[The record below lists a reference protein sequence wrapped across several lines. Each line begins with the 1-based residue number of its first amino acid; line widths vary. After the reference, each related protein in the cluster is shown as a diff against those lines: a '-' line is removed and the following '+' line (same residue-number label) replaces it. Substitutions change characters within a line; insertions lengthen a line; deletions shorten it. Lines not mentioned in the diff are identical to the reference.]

1 MISEPTGR
9 AAGPYDAAFL
19 PRLRMSFRAA
29 PEPVTEP
36 VSKFGGQ
43 PVWLDA
49 PAWPVHP
56 STGEPL
62 VFIGQF
68 RIPGDEVRLA
78 YLFLS
83 EEDMVMGG
91 DTPEDGEAVVLVQ
104 PDGRIPDFASIGSPG
119 TQGRT
124 LWRWGPDHTE
134 VPVEWLTDL
143 TPMPPELDE
152 AANQAAA
159 CFRPRQ
165 DKGPRAEFPERA
177 WPKDFLGGE
186 AIYPN
191 YQARGIDNSWL
202 FLCQFEDRG
211 EEEGEEDPFFLNFG
225 YGSGFLFLS
234 PDHLEGRFMWDCS

>member
-1 MISEPTGR
+1 MISEPTAR
-9 AAGPYDAAFL
+9 ATGPYDAAFL
-19 PRLRMSFRAA
+19 PRLRMTFRAA
-29 PEPVTEP
+29 REPVTEP

-56 STGEPL
+56 RSGEPL

-68 RIPGDEVRLA
+68 RVPGEEVRLA
-78 YLFLS
+78 YLFLH
-83 EEDMVMGG
+83 EEGVVMGG

-104 PDGRIPDFASIGSPG
+104 PGGRTPAFASIGSPG

-124 LWRWGPDHTE
+124 LWRWGPDDAE

-143 TPMPPELDE
+143 SPLPPELDE
-152 AANQAAA
+152 AADRAAA
-159 CFRPRQ
+159 FSRYLRGEGPDVERPEESRP
-165 DKGPRAEFPERA
+165 G
-177 WPKDFLGGE
+177 DFLGGE
-186 AIYPN
+186 AVLPN
-191 YQARGIDNSWL
+191 NHARGIDSSWR

-211 EEEGEEDPFFLNFG
+211 EAAEDPFFLNFG

-234 PDHLEGRFMWDCS
+234 PDHLEGRFLWDCG

>member
-1 MISEPTGR
+1 MIAEPTGH

-19 PRLRMSFRAA
+19 PQLRMWFRAA
-29 PEPVTEP
+29 REPVREPVT
-36 VSKFGGQ
+36 KFGGQ
-43 PVWLDA
+43 PVWLDD

-56 STGEPL
+56 QSGVPL

-68 RIPGDEVRLA
+68 RVPGDEVRLA
-78 YLFLS
+78 YLFLH

-104 PDGRIPDFASIGSPG
+104 PGGRIPIFASIGAPG
-119 TQGRT
+119 TWGRT
-124 LWRWGPDHTE
+124 LWRWGPDDTE

-143 TPMPPELDE
+143 TPMPPALEE

-159 CFRPRQ
+159 RSRHLRGE
-165 DKGPRAEFPERA
+165 GPDVEFPEEEP
-177 WPKDFLGGE
+177 PKDFMGGA

-191 YQARGIDNSWL
+191 DQAFGIEPPWL
-202 FLCQFEDRG
+202 FLCQFADRG
-211 EEEGEEDPFFLNFG
+211 EAREDPFFLNFG

-234 PDHLEGRFMWDCS
+234 PDHLESRFICDSN

>member
-19 PRLRMSFRAA
+19 PRLRMSLLTAR
-29 PEPVTEP
+29 EPVTEP

-43 PVWLDA
+43 PVWLDG

-56 STGEPL
+56 RSGEPL

-68 RIPGDEVRLA
+68 RVPGDELRLA
-78 YLFLS
+78 YLFLH
-83 EEDMVMGG
+83 EEGMVMGG
-91 DTPEDGEAVVLVQ
+91 TVPEDGEAVVLVQ
-104 PDGRIPDFASIGSPG
+104 PGGRIPSFASVGSPG

-143 TPMPPELDE
+143 TAMPPELDE

-159 CFRPRQ
+159 CSRH
-165 DKGPRAEFPERA
+165 
-177 WPKDFLGGE
+177 L
-186 AIYPN
+186 
-191 YQARGIDNSWL
+191 
-202 FLCQFEDRG
+202 RG
-211 EEEGEEDPFFLNFG
+211 EGQTARSAPAARQ
-225 YGSGFLFLS
+225 
-234 PDHLEGRFMWDCS
+234 PTA